1 MWVEPEDL
9 RRIRLHL
16 PQRDVASEERIET
29 LKLRIDEAQHE
40 ADEAQIARR
49 EQDVPSM
56 LLLLQAPLVPV
67 KIYRQVRRRP
77 LATYALIAANLAVF
91 ALQAITGGLA
101 LFLHGIAPWT
111 LLTWCSPRCT
121 VRSSAGAWRC

>member
-1 MWVEPEDL
+1 
-9 RRIRLHL
+9 
-16 PQRDVASEERIET
+16 
-29 LKLRIDEAQHE
+29 
-40 ADEAQIARR
+40 
-49 EQDVPSM
+49 M
-56 LLLLQAPLVPV
+56 LLLLQAPLAPV

-101 LFLHGIAPWT
+101 DLALVPNLFLHGIAPWT
-111 LLTWCSPRCT
+111 LLTWCSPRGT